1 MSAASL
7 QVLLLVHYPPSA
19 GASMRCFAGL
29 LAAGLRGRGHQVEC
43 CTAPVLL
50 SRLAPAASVAAK
62 WLGYLDQ
69 FLLFPPL
76 LWLRLRRLPARSL
89 VVVVDQ
95 ALGPW
100 VPLIRNRPH
109 LIHVHDLLALE
120 SSLGRWPI
128 NPVGLSGRLY
138 QRLIRWGF
146 RQGRCLLSVSHATDQ
161 ALRQHMPA
169 PLACDHSG
177 RHLAVLA
184 NPLSPA
190 FRPLSADQATRG
202 PFNPY
207 LLHVG
212 TTWYK
217 NRAGL
222 LELFAALVGQYHWPH
237 LQLVLVGA
245 LEAPLQQRLREL
257 SLAGR
262 VTVLEAVNEL
272 DLVSLYQ
279 QAEALV
285 FPSFAEGFGWP
296 PLEALACGCPAVIS
310 SVEPLLS
317 LCGGTASILPRFE
330 QPGWA
335 NAAASVVAGV
345 LRRSPAERHAWR
357 QRGLAHTRRH
367 ESGAWLDAIEAH
379 YTSVLVSGQLAQ
391 SPPAFPLACI
401 SGEDRP

>member
-1 MSAASL
+1 
-7 QVLLLVHYPPSA
+7 
-19 GASMRCFAGL
+19 MRAFRDL
-29 LAAGLRGRGHQVEC
+29 IAAGLRRRGHQVTL

-50 SRLAPAASVAAK
+50 GRLGGSRPALTK

-76 LWLRLRRLPARSL
+76 LWWRLHRLPSRTL
-89 VVVVDQ
+89 VVMADQ

-100 VPLIRNRPH
+100 LPLIRNHPH
-109 LIHVHDLLALE
+109 LIHVHDLLALD
-120 SSLGRWPI
+120 SSLGRWPV

-146 RQGRCLLSVSHATDQ
+146 RQGHCFLSVSHATET
-161 ALRQHMPA
+161 ALRRHLPA
-169 PLACDHSG
+169 ALTSDRSS

-184 NPLSPA
+184 NPLSSA
-190 FRPLSADQATRG
+190 FRPLPHDQAPPAIPT
-202 PFNPY
+202 PY

-222 LELFAALVGQYHWPH
+222 LELFAALLHHHHWPR

-245 LEAPLQQRLREL
+245 VEAPLRQRL
-257 SLAGR
+257 LALHLAER
-262 VTVLEAVNEL
+262 VTVLEGVSES
-272 DLVSLYQ
+272 DLVTLYQ

-310 SVEPLLS
+310 PVEPLLS
-317 LCGGTASILPRFE
+317 LCGDAASALPRFE
-330 QPGWA
+330 QPEWTK
-335 NAAASVVAGV
+335 AAASIVDGV
-345 LRRSPAERHAWR
+345 LRRSPSERGAWR
-357 QRGLAHTRRH
+357 QLGLAQARRH

-379 YTSVLVSGQLAQ
+379 YRSVLASGQLARR
-391 SPPAFPLACI
+391 PPAFPLACTP
-401 SGEDRP
+401 GENRI